1 MYNWHMG
8 NVNKS
13 NFLAHLEH
21 YSLSATMQCKKW
33 WKRLN
38 TGLYDIARTNAM
50 IAWTTA
56 KPNRTHAMFMDELI
70 NQYVNNR
77 LDDGYSWKE
86 MRTGIPSAW
95 KTTTRFSAAVRKSLV
110 DRLVAGNIIR
120 PAMLKELSL
129 DQVEDMAA
137 RVAHEPILYE
147 QSNSYL
153 TKVAVHGDNRVITKD
168 KKPNRYGFFFFF
180 LVFNVCTYSC
190 TSCFV
195 LFVHRIRKRCVQ
207 CLKNG
212 KKEIK
217 TQFCCPQCGD
227 VSLCMQDDLKN
238 SCWTQWH
245 KQVHQGMAQKKDK
258 K

>member
-1 MYNWHMG
+1 M
-8 NVNKS
+8 V
-13 NFLAHLEH
+13 
-21 YSLSATMQCKKW
+21 
-33 WKRLN
+33 
-38 TGLYDIARTNAM
+38 
-50 IAWTTA
+50 
-56 KPNRTHAMFMDELI
+56 
-70 NQYVNNR
+70 
-77 LDDGYSWKE
+77 
-86 MRTGIPSAW
+86 
-95 KTTTRFSAAVRKSLV
+95 
-110 DRLVAGNIIR
+110 
-120 PAMLKELSL
+120 
-129 DQVEDMAA
+129 
-137 RVAHEPILYE
+137 
-147 QSNSYL
+147 
-153 TKVAVHGDNRVITKD
+153 
-168 KKPNRYGFFFFF
+168 FFFFF

-258 K
+258 KQNLWRFRCVPVSLFEKLFVDNMQIICSLPFFFACTVDYSIVAYDTGSMYFWPCFGPAQLNTLRKDCTGMHRISACVEYSIQSIGDFES